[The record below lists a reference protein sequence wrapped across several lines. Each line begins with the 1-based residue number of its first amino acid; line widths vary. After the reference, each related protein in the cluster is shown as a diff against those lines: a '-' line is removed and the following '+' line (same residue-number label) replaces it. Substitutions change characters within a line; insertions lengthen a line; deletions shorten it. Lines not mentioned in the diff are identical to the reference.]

1 MKTMTLSLE
10 INGIERR
17 SNIALYKE
25 VLNDNDELVPVTT
38 LTDNRFDSVIVTL
51 STGNQ
56 AFAKE
61 SAINSM
67 VYKPVSYSLPE

>member
-1 MKTMTLSLE
+1 MRTLTLSLE

-25 VLNDNDELVPVTT
+25 VIDENGEVVSVTS
-38 LTDNRFDSVIVTL
+38 LTGNRFDSVIVTL

-67 VYKPVSYSLPE
+67 IYKEVAYSLPE